1 MRVGLKASDRVGR
14 LTSTSD
20 MPDMATAGR
29 ASWGAARTA
38 MPVVGA
44 KADADATKVRNI
56 CVTESMI
63 VGDRGDFGELARA
76 REGRE
81 V

>member
-1 MRVGLKASDRVGR
+1 
-14 LTSTSD
+14 
-20 MPDMATAGR
+20 
-29 ASWGAARTA
+29 